1 MTLAQGLIII
11 ADMKKINRPS
21 IKAVAARL
29 ETALMSIRRMH
40 EVKMAKLILRSF
52 ILTLMIGLGLV
63 AGVLA
68 NSQTAMLADETR
80 YPAEIIV
87 VDQDE
92 TYTFLTYQNSV
103 IEAIDEAG
111 IKVGENDLLSL
122 PDEQL
127 LLPGHQ
133 YDLSINRQSSVKL
146 SWSGYSISTAAEEMS
161 MDDLM
166 SRSGFSEIDAD
177 SGTVMEQPGE
187 DENSVNGSEI
197 TFVDVEKKEYREFE
211 SIPYTAVEVDDPDIY
226 EGESKITTAGKDGQ
240 RATIYEDTYEDGI
253 FVSRVYVGTEIVE
266 NPVQE
271 VIANGTKKK
280 PVIAPVSRYANSTV
294 VNNFNSIKSKLT
306 NNGQQTYANYSD
318 NGDGTITIDGQ
329 TYSYEDKQTRTVT
342 MYDGLEVCM
351 QQGCH
356 TPAINHNTYSGVPA
370 QRGIVATYG
379 YKSNGRYTGSNL
391 PLGTVLFIQG
401 YGLAVVGDIH
411 GVHSNPNL
419 LDLSYDPGEIR
430 AGTARVGKESRAVYI
445 LSTP

>member
-1 MTLAQGLIII
+1 
-11 ADMKKINRPS
+11 
-21 IKAVAARL
+21 
-29 ETALMSIRRMH
+29 
-40 EVKMAKLILRSF
+40 
-52 ILTLMIGLGLV
+52 
-63 AGVLA
+63 
-68 NSQTAMLADETR
+68 
-80 YPAEIIV
+80 
-87 VDQDE
+87 
-92 TYTFLTYQNSV
+92 
-103 IEAIDEAG
+103 
-111 IKVGENDLLSL
+111 
-122 PDEQL
+122 
-127 LLPGHQ
+127 
-133 YDLSINRQSSVKL
+133 
-146 SWSGYSISTAAEEMS
+146 
-161 MDDLM
+161 
-166 SRSGFSEIDAD
+166 
-177 SGTVMEQPGE
+177 MEKPGE

-211 SIPYTAVEVDDPDIY
+211 SIPYTTVEVDDPDIY

-266 NPVQE
+266 DPVQE

-294 VNNFNSIKSKLT
+294 VNNFNSIKSKLID
-306 NNGQQTYANYSD
+306 NGQQTYANYSD

-356 TPAINHNTYSGVPA
+356 TPAINHNTFSGVPA